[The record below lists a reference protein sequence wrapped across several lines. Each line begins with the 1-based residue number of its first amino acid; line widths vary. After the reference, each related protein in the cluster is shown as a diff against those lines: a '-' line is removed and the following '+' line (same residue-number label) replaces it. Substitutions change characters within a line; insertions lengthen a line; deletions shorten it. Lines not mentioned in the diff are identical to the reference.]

1 MRPFHHLITSFLLIS
16 GLTSAQEEVTLFYK
30 KLNQFLNVRDFC
42 ISENGNEAFFTIQS
56 PDSKI
61 SQLAYLS
68 KENKEWSEPVLMP
81 FCDENMYMEPFLT
94 YDGKRLF
101 FVSDRPNNSSTD
113 GKKNFDIW
121 YVERKNPKEK
131 WSEPINLGSPVNSE
145 LDEFY
150 PTLSE
155 NGNLYFTLDSP
166 NGMGKDDIYFSQWNG
181 KNYTAPVLLNDKVNS
196 DGYEFN
202 AFISKDESFL
212 LYTKYNEEGGLG
224 SGDLYISKKDSKGN
238 WQQAENLGNTINT
251 TSMEYCPFYDE
262 KTKTLY
268 FTSRRNKLSP
278 KNFKNIT
285 EFQDYL
291 NSENGLS
298 KIYKVGIDL

>member
-1 MRPFHHLITSFLLIS
+1 
-16 GLTSAQEEVTLFYK
+16 
-30 KLNQFLNVRDFC
+30 
-42 ISENGNEAFFTIQS
+42 
-56 PDSKI
+56 
-61 SQLAYLS
+61 
-68 KENKEWSEPVLMP
+68 
-81 FCDENMYMEPFLT
+81 
-94 YDGKRLF
+94 
-101 FVSDRPNNSSTD
+101 
-113 GKKNFDIW
+113 
-121 YVERKNPKEK
+121 
-131 WSEPINLGSPVNSE
+131 VNSE

-166 NGMGKDDIYFSQWNG
+166 NGMGKDDIYFSPWNG
-181 KNYTAPVLLNDKVNS
+181 KSYTAPVLLNDKVNS

-212 LYTKYNEEGGLG
+212 LYTKYNAKGGLG
-224 SGDLYISKKDSKGN
+224 SSDLYISKKDSEGN
-238 WQQAENLGNTINT
+238 WQEAENLGEKINT
-251 TSMEYCPFYDE
+251 VSMEYCPVYDQ
-262 KTKTLY
+262 KTNTLY

-285 EFQDYL
+285 EYQKYL